1 MQRSTVPPTAAT
13 APISTSARFTR
24 LARCMALVAAAGL
37 AGITPF
43 LSGCAGYQVGA
54 RSMYCSDVRTVHV
67 PIIESDSYR
76 RQLGERLTE
85 AVIKEIELNSP
96 YKVVGT
102 PDGADSV
109 LRCRLI
115 GDQKTVTAETR
126 TDEPRADDLTMTVQ
140 VDWLDRRNQS
150 LIQRSEIPL
159 PSSIVTISARSSLI
173 AEAGQSVATAQQESL
188 QRLARQIREQME
200 SAW

>member
-1 MQRSTVPPTAAT
+1 MTLAAAT
-13 APISTSARFTR
+13 
-24 LARCMALVAAAGL
+24 GL
-37 AGITPF
+37 AGITSF

-96 YKVVGT
+96 YKVVGS

-115 GDQKTVTAETR
+115 SDQKTVTAETR
-126 TDEPRADDLTMTVQ
+126 TDEPRADDLAMTVQ